1 METSELVELID
12 QWRDRIV
19 VTTTIPDLEL
29 YATNDDLALSAR
41 VHAKM
46 SVGGRADPDD

>member
-1 METSELVELID
+1 METSELVELLD
-12 QWRDRIV
+12 RWRDRIV
-19 VTTTIPDLEL
+19 VTTTIPFPEL

-46 SVGGRADPDD
+46 SVGGRSRKR